1 MIGILILLSMATAV
15 LLFVQ
20 YSTASVGN
28 RELNT
33 TLSLLLMLLS
43 FLAGVFCCYLEPKAI
58 DVYRG
63 KTKLQVT
70 QTIKDSKVIKSDTT
84 VVFK

>member
-43 FLAGVFCCYLEPKAI
+43 FLIGVFCCKTEPQAI

>member
-1 MIGILILLSMATAV
+1 MIGILILLGIAV
-15 LLFVQ
+15 VVLTSVQ
-20 YSTASVGN
+20 YFIAVVGD
-28 RELNT
+28 RDLNII
-33 TLSLLLMLLS
+33 LSLLLIILT
-43 FLAGVFCCYLEPKAI
+43 FLIGVFCCYLEPKAI

-70 QTIKDSKVIKSDTT
+70 QTIKDSKVIKSDST

>member
-33 TLSLLLMLLS
+33 TLSLLLCYYLFGQEYFVVRLS
-43 FLAGVFCCYLEPKAI
+43 HKPLMFI
-58 DVYRG
+58 
-63 KTKLQVT
+63 
-70 QTIKDSKVIKSDTT
+70 VIKRNCR
-84 VVFK
+84 